1 MQAIGPLEQE
11 VPPAVRFQTY
21 TPGGGMK
28 VQDKSIGRLKTN
40 KQLNT
45 DLANVDYKV
54 KQLSLFRS
62 LPELT

>member
-11 VPPAVRFQTY
+11 VPPAARFQTY

-28 VQDKSIGRLKTN
+28 VQDKPIGRLKTN

-45 DLANVDYKV
+45 DLANIDYIV
-54 KQLSLFRS
+54 RQLRLC
-62 LPELT
+62 